1 MVEKNF
7 PRVRNDILER
17 GEFQTRGLNGQEK
30 TKIGFVKRA
39 GDGNLRRLPD
49 NRATSLPLPESI
61 RRFCRYNCPYISRG
75 KRSKRSF
82 YRRSTGRRPRF
93 HRTDEKCAI
102 TGTTFSFRVI
112 FACKSVFTE
121 NFDKSFPSVKIR
133 SPLFLTENR
142 MNPFMIEYSDLQ
154 RFL

>member
-1 MVEKNF
+1 MRVTKYEILIRINMASFRSSLPSDFYQSIGRQLEKNF
-7 PRVRNDILER
+7 LRVRNDILER

-75 KRSKRSF
+75 ERSIDRDGLVFIALTKNARLLE
-82 YRRSTGRRPRF
+82 T
-93 HRTDEKCAI
+93 ALL
-102 TGTTFSFRVI
+102 FRLRH
-112 FACKSVFTE
+112 F
-121 NFDKSFPSVKIR
+121 R
-133 SPLFLTENR
+133 L
-142 MNPFMIEYSDLQ
+142 
-154 RFL
+154 